1 MFTKTTIAL
10 ATALVLAAG
19 SAALANEID
28 TAPNA
33 TQSDRDWRD
42 AHGLGQKQMGNAG
55 TSYGYFGSQQDD
67 VSQSGKKN
75 RTR

>member
-10 ATALVLAAG
+10 ATALILSAG
-19 SAALANEID
+19 SAALANDID

-33 TQSDRDWRD
+33 TQSERDWRYE
-42 AHGLGQKQMGNAG
+42 HGLGEKHMGNAG

-67 VSQSGKKN
+67 VLSGKKN
-75 RTR
+75 RNR

>member
-10 ATALVLAAG
+10 ATALILSAG
-19 SAALANEID
+19 SAALANDID

-33 TQSDRDWRD
+33 TQSERDWRYE
-42 AHGLGQKQMGNAG
+42 HGLGEKHMGNAG

-67 VSQSGKKN
+67 VLPGKKN
-75 RTR
+75 RNR